1 MTSSGGGSGRS
12 GSASAPAVIVLSGS
26 SPQVS
31 RPIIVVNRR
40 GYRTQFSLFGF
51 LLTIAIC
58 YGAYYYSMRLRNNIA
73 SSVNAAEHSAERAN
87 EHGGGEHKKK

>member
-1 MTSSGGGSGRS
+1 
-12 GSASAPAVIVLSGS
+12 
-26 SPQVS
+26 VS

-87 EHGGGEHKKK
+87 EHGGEHKKK